1 MKLQSFDK
9 NKFIDAFLNSGSYK
23 HLNLL
28 VSALMPVFEQEI
40 SSTIETWINNPQNIT
55 WLAFIEHLVHPEK
68 CTETFE
74 TAYQELLQSVTQ
86 GTIITVADWQE
97 RTKGTCLLYANGQ
110 YFANTYVALQLCMSI
125 NSEVWNILQPAVQQI
140 AEAYPNEWGSLSNIK
155 INQPVK
161 EILPFVCIRYFDD
174 MKWFYEFLYGVEIVQ
189 KRQREFFSN
198 CLSITGTYLK
208 A

>member
-1 MKLQSFDK
+1 MNLPIT
-9 NKFIDAFLNSGSYK
+9 NPEKFIDAFLNSGSYK

-40 SSTIETWINNPQNIT
+40 PSTIETWINNPQNIT

-97 RTKGTCLLYANGQ
+97 RTKGTCLLYANDQ

-125 NSEVWNILQPAVQQI
+125 NNEVWNILQPAVDQI
-140 AEAYPNEWGSLSNIK
+140 AEAYPNEWMLLSNLK
-155 INQPVK
+155 IRQSFQG
-161 EILPFVCIRYFDD
+161 ILPFVCMRYFDD
-174 MKWFYEFLYGVEIVQ
+174 IKWFYELFYGIEIVQ
-189 KRQREFFSN
+189 NRQREFFGN
-198 CLSITGTYLK
+198 CLSLASAYLK